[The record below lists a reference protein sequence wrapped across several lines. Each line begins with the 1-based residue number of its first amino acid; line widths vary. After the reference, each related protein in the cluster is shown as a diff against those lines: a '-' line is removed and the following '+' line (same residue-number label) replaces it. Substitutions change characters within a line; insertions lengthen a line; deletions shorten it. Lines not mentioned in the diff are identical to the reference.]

1 MAIPSLLALFLQEPL
16 TPVAPVVPA
25 PQMPNFAVAPAA
37 VEATRIALTPVL
49 DGRLEE
55 EEWDPFA
62 TEGSGKTYL
71 QWEPGGL
78 HLAAHVGP
86 GYEIVA
92 SFDLANDGWL
102 KGKDNLELRIAPDG
116 SVKARIVDATP
127 TSGPVWIDIPGFQL
141 STKVVAGPETIEA
154 SIMDP
159 GLGLLPEKTGS
170 KIGVRVDLVPIG
182 SAVMEAYMP
191 RVATPVSLAF
201 YRAAGL
207 PTGLKFE
214 PENESKS
221 VVPGQ
226 TVRLRFT
233 YSGKNDMGLQRLNL
247 RSEGPARMATSLIEV
262 PFPTFDRK
270 NRAFVDYDTP
280 VASGASLG
288 YRIARGSLTGADGIP
303 SVMQVSYRIADPADA
318 QLVLD
323 RIPVAETD
331 RSMKR
336 NYYLRSNSGRPVNG
350 KMKIELPAPLRI
362 LNGNDRNVPLGT
374 SRSRIRQG
382 FELFVP
388 GGASGTFPVTFRF
401 NIEGREYVQTQYLTV
416 G

>member
-16 TPVAPVVPA
+16 MPVTPVVAA
-25 PQMPNFAVAPAA
+25 PQMPNFTQAPSA
-37 VEATRIALTPVL
+37 VESTRIALTPVL

-62 TEGSGKTYL
+62 TEAGGTTYF
-71 QWEPGGL
+71 QWEPSGL
-78 HLAAHVGP
+78 HLAAKITP

-102 KGKDNLELRIAPDG
+102 KGKDNLEVRIAADG
-116 SVKARIVDATP
+116 SVKARLVDATP
-127 TSGPVWIDIPGFQL
+127 TSGPVWIEMPGFL
-141 STKVVAGPETIEA
+141 SSTKVVSGPDVVEA
-154 SIMDP
+154 TIMDP
-159 GLGLLPEKTGS
+159 GLGLLAEKTGS
-170 KIGVRVDLVPIG
+170 KIGVRVDLVPVG
-182 SAVMEAYMP
+182 SAAMEAYMP
-191 RVATPVSLAF
+191 RVAAPVTLAF
-201 YRAAGL
+201 YRAAAL
-207 PTGLKFE
+207 PTGLRFE

-233 YSGKNDMGLQRLNL
+233 YQGKNDLNLQRLNL
-247 RSEGPARMATSLIEV
+247 RSEGPARMATSLIEI
-262 PFPTFDRK
+262 PFPRFDRK

-288 YRIARGSLTGADGIP
+288 YRIARGSLTGSDGIP
-303 SVMQVSYRIADPADA
+303 SVMQVSYRIAEPADA

-323 RIPVAETD
+323 KIPVAETD

-350 KMKIELPAPLRI
+350 KLK
-362 LNGNDRNVPLGT
+362 
-374 SRSRIRQG
+374 
-382 FELFVP
+382 
-388 GGASGTFPVTFRF
+388 
-401 NIEGREYVQTQYLTV
+401 
-416 G
+416 